1 MRVISRYAKIIPGAV
16 DDGGKLTSI
25 GSDVYAEFIREIYA
39 RWEISYPKFYKM
51 DDMSKLAFAASE
63 ILLRGSD
70 IKDRF
75 APVEIGVVLTAPH
88 SSLETDCAHQALITG
103 QYAPSPAVFVY
114 TLANIMAGE
123 ICIRNGFKGENIVF
137 ANDSFMDEGILSYV
151 NALFESGRVR
161 ACLCG
166 EVDFFGKEFSSRFFL
181 VEERTD
187 GPHDVADTYTP
198 MDFSSVNIRKVL
210 YQ

>member
-16 DDGGKLTSI
+16 DDGGTLARI
-25 GSDVYAEFIREIYA
+25 VSDGFPGFIREIYA

-63 ILLRGSD
+63 ILLRGSAV
-70 IKDRF
+70 KDRF
-75 APVEIGVVLTAPH
+75 APEEIGVVLTAPH
-88 SSLETDCAHQALITG
+88 SSLDTDCAHQSLITG

-137 ANDSFMDEGILSYV
+137 SNESFVDEGIIRYV
-151 NALFESGRVR
+151 DALFDSGRIR

-166 EVDFFGKEFSSRFFL
+166 EVDFFGKEFSARLFL

-187 GPHDVADTYTP
+187 GAHDVVRTDTP
-198 MDFSSVNIRKVL
+198 MDFSSDNIRKIM